1 MAEDSKTSKSDEPYQ
16 LKAEHSCK
24 VIDSHMPEVL
34 EKDAITIALA
44 AVDQNKNLK
53 DIAQFVK
60 HEYDKKHPGSG
71 KATEGVYH
79 CVVGKTFAS
88 AISHETWHY
97 IHMKVDTYHVI
108 LWKSKDSPF
117 HMVEN

>member
-1 MAEDSKTSKSDEPYQ
+1 MIPVVSSEVMAEDSKTSKSDEPYQ

-88 AISHETWHY
+88 KCHNCLLLMSTIMPQGCSCT
-97 IHMKVDTYHVI
+97 
-108 LWKSKDSPF
+108 
-117 HMVEN
+117 